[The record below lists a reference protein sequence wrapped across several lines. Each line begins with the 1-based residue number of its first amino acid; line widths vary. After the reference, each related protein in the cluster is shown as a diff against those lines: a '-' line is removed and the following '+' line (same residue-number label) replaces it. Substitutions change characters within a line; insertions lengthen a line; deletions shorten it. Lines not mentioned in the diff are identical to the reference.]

1 MLMQARY
8 VLAAAASLAYVAGSQ
23 WLMTSA
29 PPSSWNA
36 VALLAPM
43 LLAVGVWA
51 WRARQRLLSL
61 GALAV
66 IVVLAVRAARG
77 GDMAAEPLYLAQHV
91 AIHACLAL
99 WFGATL
105 RPGLTPLISRF
116 AERVHRQLTPAMRA
130 YTRNVT
136 LAWTIYFVL
145 MGALSL
151 VLYAGAP
158 FDTWA
163 TFANLLTPL
172 AVALMFAGEY
182 LLRYRLHPDF
192 ERVSMLDAVRAYMHP
207 GPPPASLPPDPGA
220 R

>member
-1 MLMQARY
+1 MQARY

-29 PPSSWNA
+29 PPSAWNP

-43 LLAVGVWA
+43 LVLVGVWA
-51 WRARQRLLSL
+51 WRAHQRLLSL
-61 GALAV
+61 GALVV
-66 IVVLAVRAARG
+66 IAVLALRAARG
-77 GDMAAEPLYLAQHV
+77 AEMAAEPLYLAQHV

-99 WFGATL
+99 WFGTTL
-105 RPGLTPLISRF
+105 RPGLTPLITGL
-116 AERVHRQLTPAMRA
+116 AARVHRQLTPAMRA

-145 MGALSL
+145 MGVVSL
-151 VLYAGAP
+151 LLYALAP

-207 GPPPASLPPDPGA
+207 AAPPASSPPDPGA